1 MTDINLF
8 DKSGF
13 QERMVEPLTKPE
25 TESIPRKKKKSKEMK
40 KLRFFPKEEI
50 YAMLVAIG
58 IGLLVWWYY
67 SLTTF
72 VRSDI
77 KEFTPQEFMRRLESG
92 QDNISWL
99 HALEL

>member
-8 DKSGF
+8 NKSGF

-25 TESIPRKKKKSKEMK
+25 TESIPRKKKKSKEK
-40 KLRFFPKEEI
+40 KKSRFFPIEEI

-92 QDNISWL
+92 QDNNSGL
-99 HALEL
+99 RALEL